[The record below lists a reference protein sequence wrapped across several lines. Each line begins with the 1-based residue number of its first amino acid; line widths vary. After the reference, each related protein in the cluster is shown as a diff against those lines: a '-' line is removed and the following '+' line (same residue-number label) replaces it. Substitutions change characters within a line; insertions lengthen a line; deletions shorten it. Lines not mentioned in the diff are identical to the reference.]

1 MRSYTIRT
9 SIQAHI
15 DIENLHFYIF
25 ETCKSPIT
33 SKRYIEGIYH
43 KIKSLSHSAESYPIA
58 SLKTILRYGY
68 NARRINYKKMAIIY
82 TVHQKMVLIHRV
94 IPGAMI
100 SEL

>member
-9 SIQAHI
+9 SEQAHI
-15 DIENLHFYIF
+15 DIENLHFFIF

-33 SKRYIEGIYH
+33 SKRYIEGLFH
-43 KIKSLSHSAESYPIA
+43 KIISLSNSAESHPTTTLN
-58 SLKTILRYGY
+58 SVLKYGY

-82 TVHQKMVLIHRV
+82 TVHQKTVLIHRV
-94 IPGAMI
+94 IPGALI

>member
-9 SIQAHI
+9 SEQAHI

-25 ETCKSPIT
+25 EICKSPIT
-33 SKRYIEGIYH
+33 SKRYIEGLFH
-43 KIKSLSHSAESYPIA
+43 KMKSLAYSAESYPIT

-82 TVHQKMVLIHRV
+82 TVHQKTVLIHRV
-94 IPGAMI
+94 LPGALI

>member
-9 SIQAHI
+9 SEQAHI

-33 SKRYIEGIYH
+33 SKRYIEGIFY
-43 KIKSLSHSAESYPIA
+43 KIKSLSHSAESYPIT
-58 SLKTILRYGY
+58 SLKTILQYGY

-82 TVHQKMVLIHRV
+82 TVHQRTVLIHRV
-94 IPGAMI
+94 IPGALI